1 MRERDRGRRVRLVG
15 VRGELDAVEVEDAR
29 GRVLRGARAVSEVL
43 WSLGGGWRVAAL
55 LCRLPGA
62 ELGYRLVA
70 AIRGRL
76 PGD

>member
-1 MRERDRGRRVRLVG
+1 MRLEG
-15 VRGELDAVEVEDAR
+15 VEGQLRAVEVETAAGQR
-29 GRVLRGARAVSEVL
+29 LMGARAVSEAL

-70 AIRGRL
+70 RLRGRL
-76 PGD
+76 PGDPPGAY